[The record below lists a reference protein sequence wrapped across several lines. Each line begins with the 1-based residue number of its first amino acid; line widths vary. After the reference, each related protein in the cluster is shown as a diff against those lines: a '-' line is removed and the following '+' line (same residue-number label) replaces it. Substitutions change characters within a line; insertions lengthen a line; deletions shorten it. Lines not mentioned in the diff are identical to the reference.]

1 MALDPQAR
9 RILDVMGQNPA
20 PLDLPLQQLRAAT
33 ADFSR
38 PKTVPEV
45 AQVKDIEFPGVAGP
59 VRARVYNP
67 NPQTSSPQPAL
78 IYIHGG
84 GWCLDSIESHD
95 SVCRGLANQA
105 DLVVFSIDYR
115 LAPEHPFPA
124 GLEDCY
130 TATQWICSN
139 AQQLKLEPTR
149 IALGGDSAGGNLT
162 AAVLM
167 LAHQRHGASIAFQLL
182 LYPCVHMKAQTGS
195 RTAFARG
202 YVIEPDLLDWVID
215 SYGGGHDSSDPL
227 LSPLLAADLSF
238 MPPALIVTAGH
249 DMLRDEGKQYADLL
263 QQQGVKCIYKCYE
276 GLIHG
281 FMNHM
286 YIWPLDMAE
295 QATAFCAKH
304 VKDALNSTTRHP

>member
-1 MALDPQAR
+1 MCILLHIGAR
-9 RILDVMGQNPA
+9 AYVRPTVVDSP
-20 PLDLPLQQLRAAT
+20 R
-33 ADFSR
+33 R
-38 PKTVPEV
+38 PKIVPEV
-45 AQVKDIEFPGVAGP
+45 AQVKDIDFPGVTGP
-59 VRARVYNP
+59 LRVRVYNP
-67 NPQTSSPQPAL
+67 NPQASSPQPAL

-95 SVCRGLANQA
+95 SVCRGLATQA
-105 DLVVFSIDYR
+105 DLVVLSTDYR

-130 TATQWICSN
+130 AATQWVCSN
-139 AQQLKLEPTR
+139 AQQLNLDPTR

-162 AAVLM
+162 AAVLL
-167 LAHQRHGASIAFQLL
+167 LAHERYGASLAFQLL
-182 LYPCVHMKAQTGS
+182 LYPCVHMTAQTES

-202 YVIEPDLLDWVID
+202 YLLDPDLLDWILD
-215 SYGGGHDSSDPL
+215 SYGGGHDLSDPL
-227 LSPLLAADLSF
+227 LSPLLAEDLSF
-238 MPPALIVTAGH
+238 MPPALVVTAGY
-249 DMLRDEGKQYADLL
+249 DILRDEGKQYADSLH
-263 QQQGVKCIYKCYE
+263 QQGVKCTYKCYE

-304 VKDALNSTTRHP
+304 LKDALHSTTRHP

>member
-1 MALDPQAR
+1 
-9 RILDVMGQNPA
+9 MGQNPA

-304 VKDALNSTTRHP
+304 VKDALTSTTRHP